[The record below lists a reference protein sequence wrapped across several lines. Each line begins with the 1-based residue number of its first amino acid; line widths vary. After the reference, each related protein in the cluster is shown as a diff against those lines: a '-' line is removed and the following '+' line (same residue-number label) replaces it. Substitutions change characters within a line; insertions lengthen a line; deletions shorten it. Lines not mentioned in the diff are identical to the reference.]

1 MLRIV
6 IVEDEDIIRQG
17 LIATFDWEAV
27 GAEVVGE
34 AADGT
39 EALPLIRSL
48 HPDVLLTDIRMPN
61 MDGLELARV
70 LQEENILPKLV
81 YLTSFADFDYV
92 REALRLQAAD
102 YLLKPVDDEELARL
116 LQKLGGSEAAEAA
129 LPFAEELYAAKES
142 RNPYVQAVWQA
153 VVENYR
159 QHISLEQI
167 AADQLVSLSYISRK
181 LKDETGQ
188 TFGTLLAKYRLQQ
201 AVKLLRAGTW
211 RVYEVAEQ
219 TGFGDYKNFCQV
231 FRRYLDTT
239 PSAVIQES
247 IGKNI

>member
-27 GAEVVGE
+27 GAKVVGE
-34 AADGT
+34 AADGA

-129 LPFAEELYAAKES
+129 LPFAEELSAAKES

-181 LKDETGQ
+181 LKEETGQ

-239 PSAVIQES
+239 PSAIIQES

>member
-17 LIATFDWEAV
+17 LIATFDWAAV
-27 GAEVVGE
+27 DAEVVGE
-34 AADGT
+34 AADGA

-48 HPDVLLTDIRMPN
+48 RPDVLLTDIRMPN
-61 MDGLELARV
+61 MDGLELARK
-70 LQEENILPKLV
+70 LQEENILPQLV

-129 LPFAEELYAAKES
+129 LPFVEELSAAKES

-153 VVENYR
+153 VVDNYR

-181 LKDETGQ
+181 LKEETGQ

-239 PSAVIQES
+239 PSAIIQES

>member
-1 MLRIV
+1 
-6 IVEDEDIIRQG
+6 
-17 LIATFDWEAV
+17 
-27 GAEVVGE
+27 
-34 AADGT
+34 
-39 EALPLIRSL
+39 
-48 HPDVLLTDIRMPN
+48 
-61 MDGLELARV
+61 
-70 LQEENILPKLV
+70 
-81 YLTSFADFDYV
+81 
-92 REALRLQAAD
+92 
-102 YLLKPVDDEELARL
+102 L
-116 LQKLGGSEAAEAA
+116 LQKLGGSEAAEDN
-129 LPFAEELYAAKES
+129 LPFAEELSAAKES

-181 LKDETGQ
+181 LKEETGQ

-239 PSAVIQES
+239 PSAIIQES

>member
-17 LIATFDWEAV
+17 LIATFPWESL

-34 AADGT
+34 AADGE
-39 EALPLIRSL
+39 EALPLIRGL
-48 HPDVLLTDIRMPN
+48 RPDVLLTDIRMPN
-61 MDGLELARV
+61 MDGLELARR
-70 LQEENILPKLV
+70 LAAENILPQLV
-81 YLTSFADFDYV
+81 YLTSYADFDYV

-102 YLLKPVDDEELARL
+102 YLLKPVDDEELAKLLKRL
-116 LQKLGGSEAAEAA
+116 AGGEPAES
-129 LPFAEELYAAKES
+129 LPFAQELSAAADSK
-142 RNPYVQAVWQA
+142 NPYVRAAWQA
-153 VVENYR
+153 IVENYQ
-159 QHISLEQI
+159 QHVSLEQV
-167 AADQLVSLSYISRK
+167 AAEQLVSVSYISRK
-181 LKDETGQ
+181 LKEETGC

-231 FRRYLDTT
+231 FKRYLDTT

>member
-17 LIATFDWEAV
+17 LIATFDWAAV
-27 GAEVVGE
+27 DAEVVGE
-34 AADGT
+34 AADGA

-48 HPDVLLTDIRMPN
+48 RPDVLLTDIRMPN
-61 MDGLELARV
+61 MDGLELARK

-129 LPFAEELYAAKES
+129 LPFAEELSAAKES

-153 VVENYR
+153 VVDNYR

-181 LKDETGQ
+181 LKEETGQ

-239 PSAVIQES
+239 PSAIIQES
-247 IGKNI
+247 IGKNV